1 MNDALKHKEIQLIT
15 NKLFIAMK
23 YRMKFLQL
31 SNVSQNLQRFE
42 YVVSSF
48 QTYSIEIPNK
58 KI

>member
-23 YRMKFLQL
+23 YRMTFLQL